1 MQANIP
7 LSDDAIIELY
17 WQRDEDAIKQTDAK
31 YKNYLLSVAYNMLRD
46 SGDCEECLNDTYLG
60 TWNAIPP
67 ARPSALKAFLTAIM
81 RRAAVNIY
89 NRRMRQKRVPSS
101 LTDSLDELDY
111 LIAHEESVDSAFD
124 AEQLG
129 KVISDY
135 VRSLSERGRYI
146 FMSRYYAA
154 APIDKIAST
163 LSVSRSTVNKEIAA
177 IKNGLRK
184 KLESEGYFI

>member
-17 WQRDEDAIKQTDAK
+17 WKRDENAIKQTDAK

-111 LIAHEESVDSAFD
+111 LIAHEERVDSALD

-135 VRSLSERGRYI
+135 VRSLPTRGRYI

-154 APIDKIAST
+154 EPIERIAAA

-177 IKNGLRK
+177 IKHGLRQ
-184 KLESEGYFI
+184 KLESEGYYI

>member
-81 RRAAVNIY
+81 RRTAVNIY
-89 NRRMRQKRVPSS
+89 NRRMRQKRVPSE

-111 LIAHEESVDSAFD
+111 LIAHEESVDSELD

-135 VRSLSERGRYI
+135 VRSLPTRGRYI

-154 APIDKIAST
+154 EPIERIAAA

-177 IKNGLRK
+177 IKHGLRQ
-184 KLESEGYFI
+184 KLESEGYYI

>member
-17 WQRDEDAIKQTDAK
+17 WKRDENAIKQTDAK

-89 NRRMRQKRVPSS
+89 NRRTRQKRVPSE
-101 LTDSLDELDY
+101 LTDSLDELDF
-111 LIAHEESVDSAFD
+111 LIAHEGSVDSELE

-146 FMSRYYAA
+146 FMSRYYVSD
-154 APIDKIAST
+154 PIDTIANE
-163 LSVSRSTVNKEIAA
+163 LGLSRSTINKELAA
-177 IKNGLRK
+177 IRSALKE
-184 KLESEGYFI
+184 KLESEGYLI

>member
-7 LSDDAIIELY
+7 LSDDAIVELY
-17 WQRDEDAIKQTDAK
+17 WQRDENAIRQTDVK
-31 YKNYLLSVAYNMLRD
+31 YKNYLLSVAFNMLRD

-67 ARPSALKAFLTAIM
+67 ARPSVLKAFLTAIM

-89 NRRMRQKRVPSS
+89 NRKTRQKRVPSN
-101 LTDSLDELDY
+101 LTDSLDELDF
-111 LIAHEESVDSAFD
+111 LIAHEDRVDSELE
-124 AEQLG
+124 AEQLAT
-129 KVISDY
+129 VISDF

-154 APIDKIAST
+154 EPIDKIASA
-163 LSVSRSTVNKEIAA
+163 LRVSHSTVNKEIAA
-177 IKNGLRK
+177 IKHGLRQ

>member
-17 WQRDEDAIKQTDAK
+17 WKRDENAIKQTDAK

-89 NRRMRQKRVPSS
+89 NRRTRQKRVPSS

-111 LIAHEESVDSAFD
+111 LIAHEGGVDSELD

-135 VRSLSERGRYI
+135 VRSLPTRGRYI

-154 APIDKIAST
+154 EPIERIAAA
-163 LSVSRSTVNKEIAA
+163 LSVSRFTVNKEIAA
-177 IKNGLRK
+177 IKHGLRQ
-184 KLESEGYFI
+184 KLESEGYYI